1 MLFRSGNAVKR
12 SKKATDVMD
21 RIGTVNIAHKG
32 ETCQPLRNRLAPFH
46 HSIGDC
52 FLPQKGKD
60 LLGDPVGSV
69 GGGRSGKDANP
80 DDDGTKTPLRP
91 AGSMDNQ

>member
-1 MLFRSGNAVKR
+1 MKR
-12 SKKATDVMD
+12 SKEVTDVMD
-21 RIGTVNIAHKG
+21 RIGTVNIVHKG
-32 ETCQPLRNRLAPFH
+32 ETCQPLQNRLAPFH
-46 HSIGDC
+46 HSTSASI
-52 FLPQKGKD
+52 LPQKGKD

-80 DDDGTKTPLRP
+80 DDDGKKTPIRP